1 MDTVIVVNLNGIAY
15 HIEQPGYQALRAY
28 LDAAQSQLK
37 DNPDRAE
44 ILADLEQAIADKCG
58 HYLTPH
64 KNVVSS
70 SEIGSV
76 LKEMGPVQSDREGGN
91 GSASDAQASARTQAS
106 GGAAPTARRL
116 YQIREGAML
125 SGVCT
130 GIAAF
135 LNIDVTIV
143 RVLFVVLVLLTGGLW
158 IVAYIIMMF
167 VIPFANTDEEHAA
180 AAGSPFNAKEVVD
193 RARKNY
199 AQFKDDREWRRHW
212 RQQRREWRR
221 RWRDGAYWW
230 GHNLQRNV
238 HQFSSHTGYFGQVF
252 AGLMIPLLALV
263 GMALFVFFI
272 TGLVSLTS
280 TGVLFGWTVAQS
292 IPLWAAA
299 LILCLVYGAVA
310 SPLHNMRRAFY
321 LNRTGYP
328 SPFFAAWDSVFSLA
342 ALLLVGWLAY
352 THIPPV
358 HALFQ
363 NFPDNIVSMWHKLLD
378 SFHHAGADLPHTAPT
393 ELVRLADVT

>member
-15 HIEQPGYQALRAY
+15 HIEEPGYQALRAY
-28 LDAAQSQLK
+28 LDAARSQLK

-44 ILADLEQAIADKCG
+44 ILADLEQAIADKCA
-58 HYLTPH
+58 HYLTSH

-76 LKEMGPVQSDREGGN
+76 LKEMGPVQSDSEGGN
-91 GSASDAQASARTQAS
+91 GGASDAQASAQTQAR

-180 AAGSPFNAKEVVD
+180 AAGAPFNAKEVVD
-193 RARKNY
+193 RARKHY
-199 AQFKDDREWRRHW
+199 AQFKDDIEWRRHW
-212 RQQRREWRR
+212 RQQRRKWRR

-238 HQFSSHTGYFGQVF
+238 YQFSSHTGYFGQVF

-263 GMALFVFFI
+263 GMALFVLFI

-292 IPLWAAA
+292 IPLWAAV

-310 SPLHNMRRAFY
+310 SPLHHMRRAFY
-321 LNRTGYP
+321 LNRAGYP

-342 ALLLVGWLAY
+342 ALLLVGWFAY
-352 THIPPV
+352 THIPQV
-358 HALFQ
+358 HGLFQ
-363 NFPDNIVSMWHKLLD
+363 NFPDNIVSIWQKFLD
-378 SFHHAGADLPHTAPT
+378 SIHHAGADLPRAGT
-393 ELVRLADVT
+393 

>member
-15 HIEQPGYQALRAY
+15 HIEEPGYQALLAY

-58 HYLTPH
+58 HYLTSH

-70 SEIGSV
+70 SEIGNV
-76 LKEMGPVQSDREGGN
+76 LKEMGPVQSDSEGGN
-91 GSASDAQASARTQAS
+91 SGASDAQASARTQAS

-180 AAGSPFNAKEVVD
+180 AAGAPFNAKEVVD

-199 AQFKDDREWRRHW
+199 AQFKDDKEWRRHW

-221 RWRDGAYWW
+221 RWREGAYWW

-238 HQFSSHTGYFGQVF
+238 YQFSSHTGYFGQVF
-252 AGLMIPLLALV
+252 AGLLIPLLALV
-263 GMALFVFFI
+263 GMALFVLFI

-292 IPLWAAA
+292 IPLWAAV

-310 SPLHNMRRAFY
+310 SPLHHMRRAFY
-321 LNRTGYP
+321 LNRVGYP
-328 SPFFAAWDSVFSLA
+328 SPFFAAWDGVFSLA
-342 ALLLVGWLAY
+342 ALLLVGWFAY
-352 THIPPV
+352 THIPQV
-358 HALFQ
+358 HGLFQ
-363 NFPDNIVSMWHKLLD
+363 NFPDNIVSMWHKFFD
-378 SFHHAGADLPHTAPT
+378 SFQHAGGDLPHNGT
-393 ELVRLADVT
+393 